1 MSDVRKHVAASTVTM
16 SKSADGRVKVTNTEV
31 PSGDFVWDFYLTPT
45 EARKFG
51 QELMR
56 MADELTAS
64 ERTT

>member
-1 MSDVRKHVAASTVTM
+1 MELRKHVAASTVTM
-16 SKSADGRVKVTNTEV
+16 SKSAEGKVKVTNTEV

-56 MADELTAS
+56 LADELTAS
-64 ERTT
+64 DLT